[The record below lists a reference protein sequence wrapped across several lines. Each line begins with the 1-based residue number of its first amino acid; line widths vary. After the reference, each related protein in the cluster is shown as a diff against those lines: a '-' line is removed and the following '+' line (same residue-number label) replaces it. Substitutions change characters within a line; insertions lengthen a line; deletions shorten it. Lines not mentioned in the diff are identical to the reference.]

1 MSTIKAVIFDLDG
14 TLIDSEIFHFHIWN
28 EILSVYDI
36 KLNYSFYMDKF
47 AGVPTPMN
55 AAYLVEEYQLDIP
68 KEALLEKREK
78 LAVEKLATAEL
89 NMMPHALEMLEFFYQ
104 LKLPMALCTGSPRE
118 DVDII
123 FKRLNL
129 GRFFQT
135 SVTRDD
141 VKHSKPDPEGYNL
154 CVERLGLEKEK
165 FLVFEDTP
173 NGLRSAKAAGLT
185 CYAIQHDTTEHS
197 RLKDADK
204 VFKQLEDA
212 KNFLLS
218 EKLIGVG

>member
-1 MSTIKAVIFDLDG
+1 MSPFKAIIFDLDG

-28 EILSVYDI
+28 EILSAYGI
-36 KLNYSFYMDKF
+36 KLSYSFYMDKF

-55 AAYLVEEYQLDIP
+55 AAYLVDEHQLDIP
-68 KEALLEKREK
+68 KAALLEKRER

-104 LKLPMALCTGSPRE
+104 RKFPMALCTGSPRE

-123 FKRLNL
+123 FQRLNL

-154 CVERLGLEKEK
+154 CVDRLGHEKEK
-165 FLVFEDTP
+165 YLVFEDTP

-185 CYAIQHDTTEHS
+185 CYAIQHNATEHS
-197 RLKDADK
+197 RLKEADK
-204 VFKQLEDA
+204 IFKQLEEA

-218 EKLIGVG
+218 EKLV